1 MSIFTSIFIGEIG
14 LKFSLSLSL
23 RERNSILCVDMH
35 VLTYVLKKLEIA
47 QNNNIIVAVLVGMK
61 SKSTKYFP

>member
-1 MSIFTSIFIGEIG
+1 
-14 LKFSLSLSL
+14 L